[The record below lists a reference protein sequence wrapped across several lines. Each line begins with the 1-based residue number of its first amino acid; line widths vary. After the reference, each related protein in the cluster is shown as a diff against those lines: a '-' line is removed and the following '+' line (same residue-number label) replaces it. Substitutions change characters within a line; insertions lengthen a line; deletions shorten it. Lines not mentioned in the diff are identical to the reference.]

1 MAFFNNE
8 KIEDMEYEKCYFY
21 RSKKNPPIL
30 KAVEKEYEFCKE
42 KIENNNLE
50 GINLLYVKFLAYALD
65 CRDFAKNIAN
75 INLQFSED
83 DVYIIERLAQAA
95 HESYLNKIL
104 LEDNVMNFAKIFA
117 GYLGFIITYYKGGEW
132 IDEVKGLE
140 ECGPAIKLDEKNSV
154 FVLSKVY
161 RRITMGPEDNL
172 EVFYGSI
179 PYKE

>member
-75 INLQFSED
+75 ITCNFQKMM
-83 DVYIIERLAQAA
+83 YT
-95 HESYLNKIL
+95 L
-104 LEDNVMNFAKIFA
+104 LKD
-117 GYLGFIITYYKGGEW
+117 
-132 IDEVKGLE
+132 
-140 ECGPAIKLDEKNSV
+140 
-154 FVLSKVY
+154 
-161 RRITMGPEDNL
+161 
-172 EVFYGSI
+172 
-179 PYKE
+179 